1 MRFRFCGDLDC
12 PDWVLAEIN
21 TLSKMSSVRLRI
33 LVSQIIGFC
42 LVGQLNY
49 EKILKIAEDNADGL
63 SDIKGAIAAIHF
75 MITSAAKY
83 DVEDKVLIQE
93 IQQLGLPKE
102 NSETVAKQYRENK
115 DALRDQLEVTS
126 YRISK
131 LVDCSWRADQI
142 LAVAGGESGG
152 TVVSEKVVS
161 LKLSVDSQ
169 PGITSG
175 GKVDSVSFEVSPENL
190 DLLIQELS
198 QAQQMMNDLN
208 A

>member
-1 MRFRFCGDLDC
+1 MLMVYRTSRSVKSTAFCCTNSLGDVVC
-12 PDWVLAEIN
+12 HA
-21 TLSKMSSVRLRI
+21 
-33 LVSQIIGFC
+33 FC
-42 LVGQLNY
+42 H
-49 EKILKIAEDNADGL
+49 
-63 SDIKGAIAAIHF
+63 KGAIAAVHF

-115 DALRDQLEVTS
+115 DALRDQLEATS

-190 DLLIQELS
+190 DLLILELS
-198 QAQQMMNDLN
+198 QAQQMMNDIN

>member
-1 MRFRFCGDLDC
+1 
-12 PDWVLAEIN
+12 
-21 TLSKMSSVRLRI
+21 
-33 LVSQIIGFC
+33 
-42 LVGQLNY
+42 
-49 EKILKIAEDNADGL
+49 
-63 SDIKGAIAAIHF
+63 

-115 DALRDQLEVTS
+115 DALRDQLEATS

-152 TVVSEKVVS
+152 TIVSEKVVS

-169 PGITSG
+169 PGIASG

-190 DLLIQELS
+190 DLLILELS
-198 QAQQMMNDLN
+198 QAQAMMNDLN